1 MKRFQWVCLLGIGL
15 LLGGQSLSAQTK
27 QEKKEAKEKAVK
39 EQIDSGR
46 YRIQVNRALPFRGG
60 AVNLTTLYAL
70 ELRGDSVISYLPYF
84 GRAYSL
90 PYGGGEGMTFEAVV
104 SDYHVSY
111 DKKKAARIQFK
122 TRTEEEQYTFRLH
135 IFPGGSA
142 TIDVTPV
149 HKQGIRYQG
158 DLTPGRPAGKLPDQ
172 P

>member
-15 LLGGQSLSAQTK
+15 LLGGQSLAAQTK
-27 QEKKEAKEKAVK
+27 KEKKEAKEKAVK

-46 YRIQVNRALPFRGG
+46 YRIQVNRALPFQGG

-90 PYGGGEGMTFEAVV
+90 PYGGGEGMNFETVV

-122 TRTEEEQYTFRLH
+122 TRTKEEQYTFRLR

-149 HKQGIRYQG
+149 NKQSIRYQG
-158 DLTPGRPAGKLPDQ
+158 DLTPADPAGKLPDQ